1 MNVELACPRCR
12 KTIMLALTRMSAG
25 NTLECTTCGAVIDFA
40 AAPDL
45 MAADR
50 AIEELKKLGDVAV
63 RVEVK
68 VEARPARPWWKF
80 WGA

>member
-12 KTIMLALTRMSAG
+12 KTIMLALSPVSAG
-25 NTLECTTCGAVIDFA
+25 NTLECTTCGEVIEFD

-50 AIEELKKLGDVAV
+50 AIEELKKLGT
-63 RVEVK
+63 
-68 VEARPARPWWKF
+68 PAPLTAGKAERPWGKF